1 MDREAWHAAVHGA
14 TKSQTRLSNW
24 TELTDEGKWLF
35 VPDLSPVPLLKD
47 DNFSHFSCFL
57 TLKTSNIIHFSG
69 LMNCGHCQ
77 LSLLCKTSWVYF
89 FFFFYIIPV
98 FQYFSQIFIVAFFS
112 FLFSV
117 SFGTLKI
124 CNLYHC
130 FFFFTVFLN
139 VLCVQQ
145 SSYTA
150 TLPPC
155 FMSQVSSCNF

>member
-1 MDREAWHAAVHGA
+1 MKGNDSV
-14 TKSQTRLSNW
+14 S
-24 TELTDEGKWLF
+24 
-35 VPDLSPVPLLKD
+35 DLSPVPLLKD
-47 DNFSHFSCFL
+47 DNFSHFSSFL

-77 LSLLCKTSWVYF
+77 LSLLCQNIMSLL
-89 FFFFYIIPV
+89 FFFYIILV

-112 FLFSV
+112 FLSSV
-117 SFGTLKI
+117 SFGTLNI

-155 FMSQVSSCNF
+155 FLCQVSSCNF